1 MASCTIECRH
11 VLVLGLCLY
20 YYGVRST
27 MPPHSLDRSCLSFGS
42 PMSLHVLGTKRTG
55 DRASVSAHQTIKT
68 AGIDCQLMSASN
80 LVPPQKPAESRN
92 RWLQIIPPWGSSRV
106 PTSQLVCSGR
116 NARQI
121 TAWALAGR
129 ADSVWTLV
137 SQPPSSN
144 IDIGTRHFKKSPLSP
159 LSSPAG

>member
-1 MASCTIECRH
+1 MQTRISTRAL
-11 VLVLGLCLY
+11 LVLLRRTE
-20 YYGVRST
+20 YGVRST
-27 MPPHSLDRSCLSFGS
+27 MPPHSLDRSCLSFGP
-42 PMSLHVLGTKRTG
+42 PMSLHVLGTKRT
-55 DRASVSAHQTIKT
+55 TIKT
-68 AGIDCQLMSASN
+68 AGIDCQLMSTSN

-129 ADSVWTLV
+129 ADSVWTMV